1 MALLRAPGLEVVFL
15 YRLQRHRAGC
25 RDAGDQCVFSL
36 SLVLFGVVNTLL
48 VCGGHAMAIGR
59 TRFSRYRQPCQMVYN
74 NSYEH
79 PLSH

>member
-1 MALLRAPGLEVVFL
+1 
-15 YRLQRHRAGC
+15 
-25 RDAGDQCVFSL
+25 
-36 SLVLFGVVNTLL
+36 
-48 VCGGHAMAIGR
+48 MAIGR